1 MKKNILIA
9 IILFAGYCC
18 YSQTEGNYLN
28 KPFSIYSSSGKLI
41 IAGGLSTY
49 VYSNYY
55 GKDVKRETYSDPHLK
70 PEYLVYELFK
80 NMKVENLNAIDKLY
94 DTSFRKKNFDADQMK
109 ERLKNYTD
117 IKFISKFKTGD
128 MIVVRYDFVSA
139 GKEYAYFAVVKNIEG
154 KFYLTSEI
162 NLSDPF
168 NVVGSLSPYNLFN
181 KPGAALNTS
190 NMTPFYFVEKENK
203 IFFTNQ
209 LPNEDHTA
217 LYLAF
222 DFYDNNSSAAEIDFM
237 KQLQE
242 AAQSID
248 PVEIKNLLAKDELA
262 SLSDPYFKNYFYE
275 DIKKVFKNYSVISPL
290 ASIKTDDGRILYFR
304 YSAPGQS
311 SGIASILLKRS
322 GDRYY
327 LSLRMTDGDVNNI
340 LQNVYIREAIHN
352 YFKQKQ

>member
-9 IILFAGYCC
+9 IILFTGYCC
-18 YSQTEGNYLN
+18 YSQTEVNYLN
-28 KPFSIYSSSGKLI
+28 KPFPIYSSSGRVI
-41 IAGGLSTY
+41 IAGGLDTY

-55 GKDVKRETYSDPHLK
+55 GKDVKKETYSDPHTK

-94 DTSFRKKNFDADQMK
+94 DTSFRKKNFNTDQMK
-109 ERLKNYTD
+109 EMLRDYND

-128 MIVVRYDFVSA
+128 MIIVRYDFVST
-139 GKEYAYFAVVKNIEG
+139 GKAYAYFAAVKNIEG

-168 NVVGSLSPYNLFN
+168 NVVGSLSPYNLLN
-181 KPGAALNTS
+181 QLGATLNTS
-190 NMTPFYFVEKENK
+190 KMTPFYFVEKENK

-209 LPNEDHTA
+209 LPNEDHTV

-222 DFYDNNSSAAEIDFM
+222 DFYDNNSSAAEIDFI

-242 AAQSID
+242 AARSID
-248 PVEIKNLLAKDELA
+248 PVEIKSLLAKDELA
-262 SLSDPYFKNYFYE
+262 SLSDPYFKEYFYE
-275 DIKKVFKNYSVISPL
+275 EIKKIFKNYSLISPL
-290 ASIKTDDGRILYFR
+290 ASLKTNDGRIVYFR

-311 SGIASILLKRS
+311 AGVASVLLKRS
-322 GDRYY
+322 ADKYY
-327 LSLRMTDGDVNNI
+327 LSLKMTDGDVNNI
-340 LQNVYIREAIHN
+340 LQNVYIRESIHN
-352 YFKQKQ
+352 YFKQRQ